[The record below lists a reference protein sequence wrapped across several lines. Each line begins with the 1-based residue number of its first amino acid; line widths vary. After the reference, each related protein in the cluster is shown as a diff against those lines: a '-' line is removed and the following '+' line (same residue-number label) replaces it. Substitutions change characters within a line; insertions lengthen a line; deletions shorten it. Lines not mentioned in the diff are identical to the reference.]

1 MLLDH
6 ARHQAWGR
14 YLEANA
20 RLAQAIARARPS
32 PRAFLVQDYHLYPLP
47 ALLREHFPTT
57 PILHFTHIPFP
68 DTSLLRLLPAAA
80 GYLREGS
87 VPDIAVQR
95 ELPAEFR
102 RATRWGMLT
111 GPAAYIRSA
120 RRQARVAA
128 EAQQEAPR

>member
-1 MLLDH
+1 MGY
-6 ARHQAWGR
+6 A
-14 YLEANA
+14 YK
-20 RLAQAIARARPS
+20 RPS
-32 PRAFLVQDYHLYPLP
+32 KNGKTRYTALVRHRPGVLP
-47 ALLREHFPTT
+47 A
-57 PILHFTHIPFP
+57 
-68 DTSLLRLLPAAA
+68 LLRLLPAAA

-87 VPDIAVQR
+87 LPDIAVQR